1 MCMPCAPFRILAPWA
16 TAFNAHS
23 IDTHVPTLSI
33 SLPLLGAL
41 WEKMVLS
48 LSFQGSGAHLFAH
61 QLHPQS
67 LEAPPFDNGIPMV
80 ARAST
85 VPTQV
90 VRGCPVHKNC
100 ENNHKIH
107 IFSFLWSPCRQLKN
121 THLFPEADLFYFL
134 YLDVFALLNNQALC
148 SLRHRFGKQAL
159 LTLLLQ

>member
-100 ENNHKIH
+100 ENNNKIH
-107 IFSFLWSPCRQLKN
+107 IF
-121 THLFPEADLFYFL
+121 LFYDHPAGNLRILIFSQRQISPTSYTWMSL
-134 YLDVFALLNNQALC
+134 PFWTIKCYVLLGIGLENKL
-148 SLRHRFGKQAL
+148 S
-159 LTLLLQ
+159 